1 MLVARAIPI
10 VERQLIETDRTLLLV
25 YPGTLARYDQ
35 LDVLA
40 RLRDRVGKP
49 GAPRGVWML
58 VPSDEG
64 QELPVL
70 DGKPVP
76 VITRAEWASIPEPWL
91 QNVHRGG
98 ARP

>member
-1 MLVARAIPI
+1 MLV
-10 VERQLIETDRTLLLV
+10 V
-25 YPGTLARYDQ
+25 
-35 LDVLA
+35 
-40 RLRDRVGKP
+40 
-49 GAPRGVWML
+49 
-58 VPSDEG
+58 SDEA

>member
-1 MLVARAIPI
+1 M
-10 VERQLIETDRTLLLV
+10 ETERTLLLV

-35 LDVLA
+35 LDVLG

-49 GAPRGVWML
+49 GTPRGVWML
-58 VPSDEG
+58 VPSDEA
-64 QELPVL
+64 QEMPVL

-98 ARP
+98 TRA